1 MAIQTVATTVDE
13 CAAADFSSRK
23 PIGEEELEAAKQYT
37 CRLCA
42 QSNFTTPCT
51 PDVAGY
57 VDCPGEE
64 ASVYILISPST
75 LHLPHGLIA
84 TLTFV
89 LSSQHLSAYIVR
101 SCLDSF
107 TNLRSL
113 HRNDWPQQHLR
124 RGPWK
129 HPHWAAVSDAVD
141 RQQRLAL
148 ASRSAH
154 PQEMLLFDE
163 KD

>member
-23 PIGEEELEAAKQYT
+23 PIGGRRAGGCQTVHLQIVRPVELHHAMH
-37 CRLCA
+37 
-42 QSNFTTPCT
+42 